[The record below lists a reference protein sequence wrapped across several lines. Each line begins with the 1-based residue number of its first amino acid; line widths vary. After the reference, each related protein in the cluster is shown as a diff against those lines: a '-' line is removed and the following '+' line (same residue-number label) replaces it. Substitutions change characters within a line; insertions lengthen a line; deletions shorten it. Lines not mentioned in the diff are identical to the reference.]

1 MFNSKGTASADLLKK
16 VDNVLNAFKTA
27 IDGLNTVNT
36 QQELVLLLKKRKSK
50 LLKLRKKH
58 LKQSAKRTKVFLQN

>member
-16 VDNVLNAFKTA
+16 VDNVLNALKQQLMDL
-27 IDGLNTVNT
+27 IQLILR
-36 QQELVLLLKKRKSK
+36 QELVLLLKKRKSK